1 MNNLNPTERNNW
13 QLDPHFSE
21 IFQPKYEDYGHSQYF
36 NLDHGHLAT
45 ASLHPHEQGY
55 YLTNSVPQYDK
66 INKGHW
72 RVIEE
77 YMSCLARKAEE
88 TFIYTGTLFL
98 PNEETN
104 LMEFQVLGDKEIYV
118 PTHLFKIVILKIFV
132 NFSWK
137 YWLEAYVITNI
148 NLDELFV
155 EKHGTNHSLIFFIN

>member
-1 MNNLNPTERNNW
+1 MNNLKPTERNNW
-13 QLDPHFSE
+13 QLDPNFSE
-21 IFQPKYEDYGHSQYF
+21 IFQPKYEDYGNSQYF

-55 YLTNSVPQYDK
+55 YLTNSVPQYDE

-118 PTHLFKIVILKIFV
+118 PTHLFKIVILKISD

-137 YWLEAYVITNI
+137 YWLESYVITNI
-148 NLDELFV
+148 NLNELFV
-155 EKHGTNHSLIFFIN
+155 EKQGTN